1 MTARGYLISLNLKEL
16 VFKPNQS
23 DLVLGASMLQSDHPL
38 DLKIK
43 SNFNTTVKCADL
55 TQACRQ
61 QLMSDSDLRLSLL
74 QDSQLGLQA
83 NLSGPYFVD
92 SNTSASELLHA
103 ILSKRQK
110 PQAEEGDHEKD

>member
-1 MTARGYLISLNLKEL
+1 MTTRGYLISLNIKEL
-16 VFKPNQS
+16 LFKPNQS
-23 DLVLGASMLQSDHPL
+23 DFMLGASILHSDHPF

-43 SNFNTTVKCADL
+43 SNFNATVKCADL

-61 QLMSDSDLRLSLL
+61 QLISDSDLRMSLL

-92 SNTSASELLHA
+92 SNTSA
-103 ILSKRQK
+103 
-110 PQAEEGDHEKD
+110 